1 MDLSGWTNPGWFI
14 YQLEVEGPF
23 ARRNVLSGEE
33 QGETAVFA
41 GYSICRSA
49 IGHVEFLICTRRR
62 QCRHV
67 VFAKSTNTREANK
80 RCLFITQSG
89 ITCPSFIY
97 KKFLLTLSSS
107 AEYGNA
113 NEFNFHFK
121 VETAL

>member
-1 MDLSGWTNPGWFI
+1 M
-14 YQLEVEGPF
+14 
-23 ARRNVLSGEE
+23 RNVLSGQE

-41 GYSICRSA
+41 GYSICHSA
-49 IGHVEFLICTRRR
+49 IGQVEYLICARRR

-67 VFAKSTNTREANK
+67 VFDKSANAREANK

-107 AEYGNA
+107 AEYGKA
-113 NEFNFHFK
+113 NEFNFQFK
-121 VETAL
+121 VETAV